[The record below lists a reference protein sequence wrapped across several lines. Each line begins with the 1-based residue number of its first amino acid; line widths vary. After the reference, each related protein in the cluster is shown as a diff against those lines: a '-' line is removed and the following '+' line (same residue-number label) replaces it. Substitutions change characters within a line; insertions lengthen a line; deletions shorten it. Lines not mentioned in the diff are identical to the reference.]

1 MGHLELNT
9 EMLKIRVE
17 ADDNKYTYEQV
28 LKKSIKLLKRELK
41 ELDVF

>member
-1 MGHLELNT
+1 MGHLEIIN
-9 EMLKIRVE
+9 KKVKVRVE

-28 LKKSIKLLKRELK
+28 LK

>member
-17 ADDNKYTYEQV
+17 ADDDKYTYEQV
-28 LKKSIKLLKRELK
+28 LKESIKLLQRELK
-41 ELDVF
+41 EIDVF

>member
-1 MGHLELNT
+1 MGHLELST

-28 LKKSIKLLKRELK
+28 LKESIKLLKRELK